1 MHGDSGQGN
10 ESLAPGLG
18 HPDRIEPGLLGP
30 TRKTDDIC
38 HGQLVAGESEA
49 EPHILLL
56 SRTPIPYTR
65 PGLVNQG
72 EHPLQGEGNR
82 VDPSPQRCQGGRHG
96 VGCGGRR
103 CLLKRMFNDTPETC
117 VNALPSDGGPLRL
130 ITGFIGRN
138 EDRLGARRRGGG
150 RPWVRGD
157 EEVRYGFFPCLGRRV
172 PGSLL
177 GVLYGPLS
185 LVRNVSEIANLV
197 ALFWQE
203 PNAVREWLDCP
214 EDKRQSRFAPVKVRL
229 RLEKNGN
236 LLAVDKDRYKKLS
249 DSIVHFSPSTRPGAH
264 NKPGLPILGG
274 VVQESGLRFA
284 ITELAWMVATVA
296 GPIGHLAIIPEERR
310 KELVEA
316 SISLLNAVPYQSQ
329 EN

>member
-1 MHGDSGQGN
+1 MTGPEFFTITSGL
-10 ESLAPGLG
+10 ER
-18 HPDRIEPGLLGP
+18 DCE
-30 TRKTDDIC
+30 
-38 HGQLVAGESEA
+38 
-49 EPHILLL
+49 
-56 SRTPIPYTR
+56 
-65 PGLVNQG
+65 
-72 EHPLQGEGNR
+72 LQ
-82 VDPSPQRCQGGRHG
+82 S
-96 VGCGGRR
+96 
-103 CLLKRMFNDTPETC
+103 
-117 VNALPSDGGPLRL
+117 LRL
-130 ITGFIGRN
+130 LEDSDLGETVSGLAVCLSLMYQQAYCAWGYHEQEHVFEYASGRTVTHAMAAY
-138 EDRLGARRRGGG
+138 RLALCGLY
-150 RPWVRGD
+150 D
-157 EEVRYGFFPCLGRRV
+157 E
-172 PGSLL
+172 S
-177 GVLYGPLS
+177 LS